1 MSQDFHNKVTPRRHV
16 LGGSTTLDQISVTTV
31 PTILRGVQAF
41 NLSTG
46 INLFIHIYDSTVSL
60 SSGEARKTIPIPAA
74 VGPSTQALIAGVV
87 YAPGP
92 GAVTLDNGFAYS
104 IGTNP
109 TSSAALSTAAA
120 GLAIINF
127 DYEPLRGT

>member
-1 MSQDFHNKVTPRRHV
+1 VSMDFHNRVTARRHV
-16 LGGSTTLDQISVTTV
+16 LAGSTAGDAVNVTTV
-31 PTILRGVQAF
+31 PTLFRGLQAF

-46 INLFIHIYDSTVSL
+46 INLYVHIFDSSSL
-60 SSGEARKTIPIPAA
+60 ISSGEARKTIPIPAA
-74 VGPSTQALIAGVV
+74 VSASTNALIGGAV
-87 YAPGP
+87 YAPGL
-92 GAVTLDNGFAYS
+92 GAPILDNGFTYA

-120 GLAIINF
+120 GLAIVNF

>member
-1 MSQDFHNKVTPRRHV
+1 M
-16 LGGSTTLDQISVTTV
+16 LGGSTATDQLVVTTL
-31 PTILRGVQAF
+31 PTILRAVTAF

-46 INLFIHIYDSTVSL
+46 INLFIHIYDSTISV
-60 SSGEARKTIPIPAA
+60 SSGNAVKTIPIPSA
-74 VGPSTQALIAGVV
+74 VSGSTAALIGGVS
-87 YAPGP
+87 YTPGECGP
-92 GAVTLDNGFAYS
+92 TLDNGFAYS

-127 DYEPLRGT
+127 DYEPLRGS